1 MTSIRNGKLKNI
13 NKFNTGTFEK
23 NVKYSFS
30 AKSFKN
36 ILDLNAPFVNVYCSM
51 WEPQWSNFQAIR
63 HLITWTKLLLD

>member
-30 AKSFKN
+30 SKSFKN
-36 ILDLNAPFVNVYCSM
+36 ILDLNAP
-51 WEPQWSNFQAIR
+51 
-63 HLITWTKLLLD
+63 TWTKLLLDYSIFFQRGPI